1 MSRIPIRL
9 RLTGAFA
16 LALLLVLAIVAVFVH
31 ARMSEQLDET
41 IDNNLRA
48 RSDDLA
54 SAVKSSG
61 PRPIDAAAR
70 VADPE
75 ESFAQVLYADGRL
88 AGGPGPPLLSPAEAR
103 EATGDTIT
111 RERSAPELEG
121 RGRLLARGVTGPDGR
136 PMVVV
141 VAASLDDRD
150 EELNELLTSFALAGG
165 LAILLASALGYG
177 LARRALAPVDAMRRR
192 ADTVSLG
199 HGEERLPLP
208 EANDEIRRLGE
219 TLNQMLARLEESFE
233 RERRFVADASHDLRT
248 PLAVVKTEL
257 EAALRSGDAADQ
269 RESIVAALAEVDHL
283 AQLAEDLLLI
293 ARAADGQLP
302 VRPEAVDLH
311 DLLEATRERF
321 GDRARE
327 EQRTIEVDAPAEL
340 TAQLDPLRLRQ
351 AIGNVVD
358 NALRHGKGTVSLTA
372 RAHDDEVT
380 VAVTDEGPGFS
391 PELAAHAFERFTR
404 GDESRARDG
413 SGLGLA
419 IVKAV
424 AEAHGGSAAIDGATV
439 TLTFPRG
446 SHRDLSVP
454 REPAV
459 RSTDGG

>member
-1 MSRIPIRL
+1 
-9 RLTGAFA
+9 
-16 LALLLVLAIVAVFVH
+16 
-31 ARMSEQLDET
+31 
-41 IDNNLRA
+41 
-48 RSDDLA
+48 
-54 SAVKSSG
+54 
-61 PRPIDAAAR
+61 
-70 VADPE
+70 
-75 ESFAQVLYADGRL
+75 
-88 AGGPGPPLLSPAEAR
+88 
-103 EATGDTIT
+103 
-111 RERSAPELEG
+111 
-121 RGRLLARGVTGPDGR
+121 
-136 PMVVV
+136 MVVV

-150 EELNELLTSFALAGG
+150 ETLNELLTSFALAGV
-165 LAILLASALGYG
+165 LAVLLASALGYV
-177 LARRALAPVDAMRRR
+177 LARRGLAPVEAMRRR

-199 HGEERLPLP
+199 RGEERLPLP
-208 EANDEIRRLGE
+208 DANDEIRRLGE

-257 EAALRSGDAADQ
+257 EAALRSGDEADR

-302 VRPEAVDLH
+302 VRPEPVDLYS
-311 DLLEATRERF
+311 LLDRTRERF

-327 EQRTIEVDAPAEL
+327 GQRTIEVEAPADL

-358 NALRHGKGTVSLTA
+358 NALRHGEGTVTLRATA
-372 RAHDDEVT
+372 ADDEVT
-380 VAVTDEGPGFS
+380 IAVTDEGQGFS
-391 PELAAHAFERFTR
+391 PELAAQAFERFTR
-404 GDESRARDG
+404 GDESRAREG

-424 AEAHGGSAAIDGATV
+424 AEAHGGSAAIEGATV

-446 SHRDLSVP
+446 SHRDLSTP
-454 REPAV
+454 REPVA